1 MANFI
6 FKNTQAEITGIKG
19 IIFDKDGT
27 LTNSNIFWAEIIKRR
42 SLEIINFTKLDI
54 THFSYLC
61 KIMGLDSAKRTR
73 LLSTEGM
80 A

>member
-27 LTNSNIFWAEIIKRR
+27 LTNSNIFWSEIIKRR
-42 SLEIINFTKLDI
+42 SLEIINFTKLDVS
-54 THFSYLC
+54 HFLICAKSWVLIWKVIYYYL
-61 KIMGLDSAKRTR
+61 KV
-73 LLSTEGM
+73 LLH
-80 A
+80 